1 MTIALTDIWTIE
13 SPDLCKVHFAR
24 WNGESQPLEVF
35 VRDREEWQGWQEY
48 YPGRNDFNRRYIF
61 SLAQFYHEPDIWLF
75 GGIYEVLARN
85 TDSYEVSLTEAGKGL
100 IGRLKL
106 RSSYRERTTRANF
119 ENHYRALQVQEIL
132 REPYTGRRFP
142 GYDDIDLSFQELESL
157 VKNARPDWMSALESI
172 KGIYLINDIKTGKR
186 YVGSAYGDQGIW
198 SRWCAYVDSGHG
210 GNVELRALVIDP
222 TLVYCRTNFRF
233 ALLEHRPSR
242 TEDKIILDRESFWK
256 RILLTRGE
264 QGLNRN

>member
-1 MTIALTDIWTIE
+1 VTIALTDIWTIE
-13 SPDLCKVHFAR
+13 SPILYKVHFAR
-24 WNGESQPLEVF
+24 WNGSSQPLEVF

-61 SLAQFYHEPDIWLF
+61 AVAQFYHEPDIWLF
-75 GGIYEVLARN
+75 GGIYEVLARH
-85 TDSYEVSLTEAGKGL
+85 TDSYEVNLTEFGKGL

-119 ENHYRALQVQEIL
+119 ENHYHAFEVQEIL

-172 KGIYLINDIKTGKR
+172 KGIYLISDVKTGKR
-186 YVGSAYGDQGIW
+186 YVGAAFGDQAIW
-198 SRWCAYVDSGHG
+198 SRWCAYIDSGHG

-222 TLVYCRTNFRF
+222 TLAYCRTNFRF

-242 TEDKIILDRESFWK
+242 TEDRIIFDRESFWK

>member
-13 SPDLCKVHFAR
+13 SPTLYKVHFAR
-24 WNGESQPLEVF
+24 WNGSSQPLEVF
-35 VRDREEWQGWQEY
+35 VRDRQEWQGWQEY

-75 GGIYEVLARN
+75 GGIYEVLARH
-85 TDSYEVSLTEAGKGL
+85 TDSDEVSLTEAGRGL

-119 ENHYRALQVQEIL
+119 ENHYRAFEVQEIL

-172 KGIYLINDIKTGKR
+172 KGIYLISDIKTGKR

-242 TEDKIILDRESFWK
+242 TEDKIILDRELFWK

-264 QGLNRN
+264 EGLNRN

>member
-1 MTIALTDIWTIE
+1 LTIALTDIWTIE
-13 SPDLCKVHFAR
+13 SPTLYKVHFAR
-24 WNGESQPLEVF
+24 WNGSSQPLEVF
-35 VRDREEWQGWQEY
+35 VRDRQEWQGRQEY
-48 YPGRNDFNRRYIF
+48 YPGRDDFNRRYIF
-61 SLAQFYHEPDIWLF
+61 SLAQYYHEPDIWLF
-75 GGIYEVLARN
+75 GGIYEVLARH
-85 TDSYEVSLTEAGKGL
+85 TDSYEVSLTEAGRGL

-119 ENHYRALQVQEIL
+119 ENHYRAFEVQEIL

-157 VKNARPDWMSALESI
+157 VKNACPEWMSALESI
-172 KGIYLINDIKTGKR
+172 KGIYLISDIKTGKR

-222 TLVYCRTNFRF
+222 TLAYRRTNFRL

-264 QGLNRN
+264 EGLNRN

>member
-1 MTIALTDIWTIE
+1 M
-13 SPDLCKVHFAR
+13 
-24 WNGESQPLEVF
+24 
-35 VRDREEWQGWQEY
+35 
-48 YPGRNDFNRRYIF
+48 GRN
-61 SLAQFYHEPDIWLF
+61 P
-75 GGIYEVLARN
+75 
-85 TDSYEVSLTEAGKGL
+85 AG
-100 IGRLKL
+100 
-106 RSSYRERTTRANF
+106 
-119 ENHYRALQVQEIL
+119 
-132 REPYTGRRFP
+132 

-157 VKNARPDWMSALESI
+157 VRNARPDWMSALESI
-172 KGIYLINDIKTGKR
+172 KGIYLISDIKTGKR

-222 TLVYCRTNFRF
+222 TLAYRRTNFRL

-264 QGLNRN
+264 EGLNRN

>member
-1 MTIALTDIWTIE
+1 MKIALNNIWAID
-13 SPDLCKVHFAR
+13 DLRSYKVHFAR
-24 WNGESQPLEVF
+24 WNGTYNPLDVF
-35 VRDREEWQGWQEY
+35 VRDRQEWQSWQEY

-75 GGIYEVLARN
+75 GGVYEVIARHQ
-85 TDSYEVSLTEAGKGL
+85 DCYEVALTSAGQGL

-106 RSSYRERTTRANF
+106 RSPYRERTTRANF
-119 ENHYRALQVQEIL
+119 ENHYQAFEVQEIL

-142 GYDDIDLSFQELESL
+142 GFDDIDLSFQELEAL
-157 VKNARPDWMSALESI
+157 VKNARPDWMSALESM
-172 KGIYLINDIKTGKR
+172 KGIYLISDTKTGKR

-198 SRWCAYVDSGHG
+198 SRWCAYVGSGHG
-210 GNVELRALVIDP
+210 GNVELRALVSDP
-222 TLVYCRTNFRF
+222 TFTYCRTNFRF

-242 TEDKIILDRESFWK
+242 TEDRIILDREAFWK

-264 QGLNRN
+264 HGLNRN